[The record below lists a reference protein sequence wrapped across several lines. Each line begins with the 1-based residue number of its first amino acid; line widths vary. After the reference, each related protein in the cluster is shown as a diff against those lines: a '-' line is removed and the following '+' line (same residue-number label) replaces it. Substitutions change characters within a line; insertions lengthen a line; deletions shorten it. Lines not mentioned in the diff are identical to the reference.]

1 MPFNQQ
7 RVGHLTYEIDP
18 RHTAL
23 ALLIRGN
30 SVRGA
35 WAQPAYPQ
43 RISALIGNLHGGGS
57 GGHRTRS
64 LRRVDARLTHL
75 DATIRTRVA
84 PIDRRATQIKPKS
97 SATTPGYTRR

>member
-43 RISALIGNLHGGGS
+43 RISALIGNCTSVAVTVIG
-57 GGHRTRS
+57 
-64 LRRVDARLTHL
+64 RVPSVGWML
-75 DATIRTRVA
+75 D
-84 PIDRRATQIKPKS
+84 S
-97 SATTPGYTRR
+97 TT